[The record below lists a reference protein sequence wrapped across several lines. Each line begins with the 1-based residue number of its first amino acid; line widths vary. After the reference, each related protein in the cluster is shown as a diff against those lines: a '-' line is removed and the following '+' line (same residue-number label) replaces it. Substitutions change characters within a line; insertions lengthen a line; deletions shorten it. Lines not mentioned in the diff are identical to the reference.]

1 MGYYVNTTEVQFF
14 LDKKHFEDVYK
25 KMCELNDYHD
35 LKRGGSY
42 GTNNDQVEGDRYPR
56 NKWFSWMEHN
66 YPETCKDMIS
76 ILAALD
82 FDCEFDNDGNMTN
95 IIYSNKTGNEDYFLQ
110 CFAGY
115 VKDGSYIEFK
125 GEENEDY
132 YRFLF
137 TDGKMLK
144 QQGSVQIQYDD
155 GEEYKFG
162 ELSQADTF
170 SKNWQIQWEK
180 ERAEAKALE
189 LEKQ

>member
-1 MGYYVNTTEVQFF
+1 MGYYVSTTEVQFF

-56 NKWFSWMEHN
+56 DKWFSWMDYN
-66 YPETCKDMIS
+66 YPEIYSDMTS

-82 FDCEFDNDGNMTN
+82 FDCEFNEDGNM
-95 IIYSNKTGNEDYFLQ
+95 IYLSYSNKTGNEDYFLQ

-115 VKDGSYIEFK
+115 VNDGSYIEFK
-125 GEENEDY
+125 GEENDDY

-137 TDGKMLK
+137 ADGKMFK

-162 ELSQADTF
+162 ELSQADAFT
-170 SKNWQIQWEK
+170 KNWRIQWEK

-189 LEKQ
+189 LNN